1 MALRDRAPESD
12 FRVIQYALETD
23 SLAGAAGFE
32 PLHLIIGIA
41 KTLSSGWEDSNIRIS
56 IDVCRAAP
64 HSQKSLKPGSTAA
77 DARGLGT
84 KKTPALEIVDRTAG
98 VMTTVDEALGLHQWL
113 TEDAEEASE
122 IRLLL
127 LGRAVLSLRVNNLQR
142 SRRMAVIGRC
152 C

>member
-1 MALRDRAPESD
+1 
-12 FRVIQYALETD
+12 
-23 SLAGAAGFE
+23 
-32 PLHLIIGIA
+32 
-41 KTLSSGWEDSNIRIS
+41 
-56 IDVCRAAP
+56 
-64 HSQKSLKPGSTAA
+64 
-77 DARGLGT
+77 
-84 KKTPALEIVDRTAG
+84 
-98 VMTTVDEALGLHQWL
+98 MTTVDEALGLHQWL